1 MKSKKIVL
9 TGLCMMLATLILSA
23 CAEKSQTAEPNRGT
37 EPVSTVEA
45 VYGKVTDATMATVT
59 LTAEDGI
66 SCTIARDD
74 DTAVHSGNGILVDD
88 YVQVVYTGSLAG
100 GSAVAKSI
108 VVSSETGE
116 KIIRGTVQ
124 DAANASLT
132 VLEDGS
138 GKTVQIVKTDDT
150 IQTVSNNVGDRVEVT
165 YQDVTGDGYPIA
177 LEIK

>member
-9 TGLCMMLATLILSA
+9 MGLSMMLAASLLSA
-23 CAEKSQTAEPNRGT
+23 CAEKSQTAEPNKGN
-37 EPVSTVEA
+37 EPASAIET

-59 LTAEDGI
+59 LTAEDGS
-66 SCTIARDD
+66 SCTIARND
-74 DTAVHSGNGILVDD
+74 DTAIHSGNGILVDD
-88 YVQVVYTGSLAG
+88 YVQVVYTGSLTG
-100 GSAVAKSI
+100 GSAVARSI

-116 KIIRGTVQ
+116 KTILGTVQ

-138 GKTVQIVKTDDT
+138 GKLIQIVKTDDT
-150 IQTVSNNVGDRVEVT
+150 IQTVSNNIGDHVEVT
-165 YQDVTGDGYPIA
+165 YRDVTGDGYPMA